1 MIPYGRKTLHLF
13 CHNKPPFEGSVIPY
27 GRKTD
32 GKDIKTNYKFE
43 GSVIPYG
50 RKTETTLR
58 EFYDRFEGSVIP
70 YGERNWWISWEIA
83 LKGLFQ
89 TVDKARPRDLGSGF
103 FYVIKHMKYQQF
115 VV

>member
-1 MIPYGRKTLHLF
+1 MISYGRKTYL
-13 CHNKPPFEGSVIPY
+13 NIIPTVIM
-27 GRKTD
+27 
-32 GKDIKTNYKFE
+32 
-43 GSVIPYG
+43 
-50 RKTETTLR
+50 
-58 EFYDRFEGSVIP
+58 FEGSVIP
-70 YGERNWWISWEIA
+70 YGEKNWWISWEIA

>member
-1 MIPYGRKTLHLF
+1 MIPYGRKT
-13 CHNKPPFEGSVIPY
+13 N
-27 GRKTD
+27 RKSIITC
-32 GKDIKTNYKFE
+32 E
-43 GSVIPYG
+43 
-50 RKTETTLR
+50 E
-58 EFYDRFEGSVIP
+58 FEGSVIP
-70 YGERNWWISWEIA
+70 YGEKNWWISWEIA

>member
-1 MIPYGRKTLHLF
+1 MIPYGRKTTKGKSS
-13 CHNKPPFEGSVIPY
+13 CPP
-27 GRKTD
+27 
-32 GKDIKTNYKFE
+32 KFE

-50 RKTETTLR
+50 RKTNRKSIITCE
-58 EFYDRFEGSVIP
+58 EFEGSVIP
-70 YGERNWWISWEIA
+70 YGEKNWWISWEIA

>member
-1 MIPYGRKTLHLF
+1 M
-13 CHNKPPFEGSVIPY
+13 
-27 GRKTD
+27 
-32 GKDIKTNYKFE
+32 
-43 GSVIPYG
+43 
-50 RKTETTLR
+50 
-58 EFYDRFEGSVIP
+58 IP

>member
-1 MIPYGRKTLHLF
+1 MIPYGRKTPIF
-13 CHNKPPFEGSVIPY
+13 HNLRENLFEGSVIPY

-32 GKDIKTNYKFE
+32 IYMF
-43 GSVIPYG
+43 SYQH
-50 RKTETTLR
+50 L
-58 EFYDRFEGSVIP
+58 FEGSVIP
-70 YGERNWWISWEIA
+70 YGEKNWWISWEIA
-83 LKGLFQ
+83 LKGIFQ

>member
-1 MIPYGRKTLHLF
+1 MIPYGRKTEYNLLS
-13 CHNKPPFEGSVIPY
+13 CSNVFEGSVIPY
-27 GRKTD
+27 GRKTMQ
-32 GKDIKTNYKFE
+32 KDMRM
-43 GSVIPYG
+43 YG
-50 RKTETTLR
+50 M
-58 EFYDRFEGSVIP
+58 FEGSVIP

>member
-1 MIPYGRKTLHLF
+1 MIPYGRKTGKAKFHLLL
-13 CHNKPPFEGSVIPY
+13 S
-27 GRKTD
+27 
-32 GKDIKTNYKFE
+32 
-43 GSVIPYG
+43 
-50 RKTETTLR
+50 
-58 EFYDRFEGSVIP
+58 FEGSVIP

>member
-1 MIPYGRKTLHLF
+1 MVTFIQHT
-13 CHNKPPFEGSVIPY
+13 FEGSVIPY
-27 GRKTD
+27 GRKTSSAEA
-32 GKDIKTNYKFE
+32 IKASQFE

-50 RKTETTLR
+50 RKTIIKMNKRQIE
-58 EFYDRFEGSVIP
+58 FEGSVIP

>member
-1 MIPYGRKTLHLF
+1 MIPYGRKTVPGATLTQDE
-13 CHNKPPFEGSVIPY
+13 FEGSVIPY
-27 GRKTD
+27 GRKTI
-32 GKDIKTNYKFE
+32 IKMNKRQIE
-43 GSVIPYG
+43 
-50 RKTETTLR
+50 
-58 EFYDRFEGSVIP
+58 FEGSVIP

>member
-13 CHNKPPFEGSVIPY
+13 CHNKPP
-27 GRKTD
+27 
-32 GKDIKTNYKFE
+32 FE

>member
-1 MIPYGRKTLHLF
+1 MISK
-13 CHNKPPFEGSVIPY
+13 FEGSVIPY

-32 GKDIKTNYKFE
+32 VRAFESRIEFE

-50 RKTETTLR
+50 RKTLTYLGRTL
-58 EFYDRFEGSVIP
+58 YAFEGSVIP
-70 YGERNWWISWEIA
+70 YGEKNWWISWEIA

>member
-1 MIPYGRKTLHLF
+1 MIPYGRKTSGDYSRLASS
-13 CHNKPPFEGSVIPY
+13 FEGSVIPY
-27 GRKTD
+27 GRKTA
-32 GKDIKTNYKFE
+32 I
-43 GSVIPYG
+43 S
-50 RKTETTLR
+50 R
-58 EFYDRFEGSVIP
+58 ENQYYLFEGSVIP

>member
-1 MIPYGRKTLHLF
+1 MG
-13 CHNKPPFEGSVIPY
+13 
-27 GRKTD
+27 
-32 GKDIKTNYKFE
+32 
-43 GSVIPYG
+43 
-50 RKTETTLR
+50 
-58 EFYDRFEGSVIP
+58 FEGSVIP
-70 YGERNWWISWEIA
+70 YGEKNWWISWEIA

>member
-1 MIPYGRKTLHLF
+1 MRW
-13 CHNKPPFEGSVIPY
+13 FEGSVIPY
-27 GRKTD
+27 GRKTLLNNC
-32 GKDIKTNYKFE
+32 KRFRMFE

-50 RKTETTLR
+50 RKTGQVRIKTATL
-58 EFYDRFEGSVIP
+58 FEGSVIP

>member
-1 MIPYGRKTLHLF
+1 MIPYGRKT
-13 CHNKPPFEGSVIPY
+13 S
-27 GRKTD
+27 TD
-32 GKDIKTNYKFE
+32 TFTAWYAFE

>member
-1 MIPYGRKTLHLF
+1 MYA
-13 CHNKPPFEGSVIPY
+13 
-27 GRKTD
+27 
-32 GKDIKTNYKFE
+32 FE

-50 RKTETTLR
+50 RKTEYNLLSCSNVFEGSVIPYGRKTIIKMNKR
-58 EFYDRFEGSVIP
+58 QIEFEGSVIP

>member
-1 MIPYGRKTLHLF
+1 M
-13 CHNKPPFEGSVIPY
+13 IPY

-32 GKDIKTNYKFE
+32 GKDVKTNYK
-43 GSVIPYG
+43 
-50 RKTETTLR
+50 
-58 EFYDRFEGSVIP
+58 FEGSVIP